1 MQFCDWEV
9 VKWIRMNIYCLYLY
23 NVDLVADWDCTPHKK
38 IVQKLATTRNL
49 AAIFTEIAWQ
59 FEWNEKKKLK
69 HFQLYEKSVKNFIFI
84 DVMEF
89 DLPHDWSV
97 SLPCF
102 LVLFWLFQRV
112 AADWSSLVIS
122 PPKWELQFL
131 LLKIFYLA
139 YLQTCYLFFL
149 SHVVLFEAVFFS
161 SRVFLYKTACRF
173 TLHTKVSRFSPWSAR
188 FDLIGKKDK
197 MTCKARSSID
207 WTRTSYTKPF
217 LIFTINKFKRF
228 TPTTHLKHFYTTV
241 HFVTHGFYLKTG
253 SVFPRSLFYY
263 FVLDV
268 SWFESISSVDY
279 SEENNAGLSLF
290 KSINKISRYLYMIQL
305 KSFTSPDAV
314 CAVGG
319 NFLVDVNSS
328 RCFHFFLL

>member
-139 YLQTCYLFFL
+139 YLQTCYLFFQFFTFR
-149 SHVVLFEAVFFS
+149 HVFSFTKLHVGLLCIRKFQGFHPEALDS
-161 SRVFLYKTACRF
+161 I
-173 TLHTKVSRFSPWSAR
+173 WS
-188 FDLIGKKDK
+188 GKKIK
-197 MTCKARSSID
+197 WLVRQGHQSIEQEQVIQNLV
-207 WTRTSYTKPF
+207 WF
-217 LIFTINKFKRF
+217 LQSINSNSFP
-228 TPTTHLKHFYTTV
+228 PTTHLKHFYTTV

-279 SEENNAGLSLF
+279 SDRWGCQKRRMRLIGEKCRSLT
-290 KSINKISRYLYMIQL
+290 L
-305 KSFTSPDAV
+305 
-314 CAVGG
+314 
-319 NFLVDVNSS
+319 
-328 RCFHFFLL
+328 